1 MPIGL
6 PLRKD
11 VPTNE
16 TWDLQDL
23 FKSDDDFYNTLA
35 ETTKRAKHFQQSFK
49 SQLTNTQLTLKAL
62 DEYENI
68 LITIDRLANYV
79 ELRLSVDTADEEGQ
93 KVNAKFSTSMG

>member
-23 FKSDDDFYNTLA
+23 FKSDDDFITL
-35 ETTKRAKHFQQSFK
+35 
-49 SQLTNTQLTLKAL
+49 
-62 DEYENI
+62 
-68 LITIDRLANYV
+68 
-79 ELRLSVDTADEEGQ
+79 
-93 KVNAKFSTSMG
+93 

>member
-35 ETTKRAKHFQQSFK
+35 ETTKRAKHFQTCKTFP
-49 SQLTNTQLTLKAL
+49 A
-62 DEYENI
+62 I
-68 LITIDRLANYV
+68 
-79 ELRLSVDTADEEGQ
+79 
-93 KVNAKFSTSMG
+93 F